1 MNTIKKILVP
11 TDFSAHAD
19 EAFRVAHAL
28 AKAIGA
34 EVVLF
39 HVALP
44 PAVVAEGGTFLTRVD
59 GGEPVNLWGRFQGLV
74 QADPNVQVKHEV
86 IVADRLG
93 ARHILEILDKLG
105 CDLIVMGTHGRSW
118 LKDYLFGS
126 LTEEIVRLARCPVM
140 VVKSPAHKA
149 LTPDPKAAQKAEA
162 AHAG

>member
-1 MNTIKKILVP
+1 P

-39 HVALP
+39 HVAIP
-44 PAVVAEGGTFLTRVD
+44 PAVVSEGGTFLTHVD
-59 GGEPVNLWGRFQGLV
+59 EGEPSNLWSRFHGLE
-74 QADPNVQVKHEV
+74 QADPNVPVKHEV
-86 IVADRLG
+86 MVAGRLG
-93 ARHILEILDKLG
+93 AGHILRMLEQMG

-118 LKDYLFGS
+118 LKGFLFGS
-126 LTEEIVRLARCPVM
+126 LTEEVVRLAHCPVM

-149 LTPDPKAAQKAEA
+149 LTTDPKAHQETEVV
-162 AHAG
+162 HAG